1 MTKVI
6 VRNGNVEG
14 ALRNLKVDKDGSRAK
29 LKQRIQ
35 GYLKPGVQRRNAKKE
50 GIKNTRRR
58 NRSEREYSNSRNR
71 TNSGSR
77 KSN

>member
-35 GYLKPGVQRRNAKKE
+35 GYLKPGVKRRNAKKE

-58 NRSEREYSNSRNR
+58 NRSERENTSRGRYND
-71 TNSGSR
+71 
-77 KSN
+77 

>member
-1 MTKVI
+1 MFLAEKGGIFMTKVI

-29 LKQRIQ
+29 LKERTQ
-35 GYLKPGVQRRNAKKE
+35 GYLKPGVKRRNAKKE

-58 NRSEREYSNSRNR
+58 NRREFRDNY
-71 TNSGSR
+71 
-77 KSN
+77 